1 MMNTSL
7 KNKLNEINENHWDKW
22 LKSKK
27 KKSHIVNYEHS
38 FVNFGMDFGELFSYK
53 LGRSFDS
60 SLGTLWEKILWETS
74 VEYNDD
80 TFSKNE
86 KLVVDLKVGNKK
98 WIVDLGFL
106 RKNKYSLI
114 ELKLGGQL
122 DNKKSKVEVETLKD
136 RKDVLSEVVDK
147 PISTYLGVVT
157 NQLTDKPETWDK
169 STVLKEFSKDQLL
182 IEKQLFDYVS
192 GIDGYFEWIKSEIQ
206 PLTVNKWNSVKN
218 EYKSYMGI

>member
-1 MMNTSL
+1 M
-7 KNKLNEINENHWDKW
+7 
-22 LKSKK
+22 
-27 KKSHIVNYEHS
+27 
-38 FVNFGMDFGELFSYK
+38 
-53 LGRSFDS
+53 
-60 SLGTLWEKILWETS
+60 
-74 VEYNDD
+74 
-80 TFSKNE
+80 
-86 KLVVDLKVGNKK
+86 
-98 WIVDLGFL
+98 
-106 RKNKYSLI
+106 
-114 ELKLGGQL
+114 

-136 RKDVLSEVVDK
+136 RKDVLSEIVDK

-206 PLTVNKWNSVKN
+206 PLTINKWNSVKN